1 MWLPSPGLPGD
12 GLAGGEATGRLVI
25 TPNTGHRRLAR
36 LRRGQGEIA
45 NHIVDEFAAGRL
57 SRRDFIRRASVAGIS
72 APLLGSIL
80 AACSNSSL
88 TEIFGAGSSPSPNEP
103 SASAS
108 TSASASAG
116 APGAVIEAGIVTP
129 AADINPV
136 TVADQ
141 GGLDM
146 LAQTGEYLCL
156 STQNLTLKPVLATGW
171 SPNSA
176 GDVWTFKIRQGVKF
190 HNGAP
195 LTAADVVY
203 TYKLQT
209 NPSGSSNA
217 KSAFTG
223 VLKPDGVTQVDD
235 YTVAFHLE
243 APNGNFPYLTSSDNY
258 NMIIIPNNYDPAQW
272 QSTFVGTGPFNLSS
286 YTAKVGASFTR
297 NESYWGTKALPSQ
310 TRFTFFDTAAASVLA
325 LSSGSIDV
333 LGQFAVSGGEALLN
347 GSYNVIKLKTS
358 AHRELSMRCDQAPFT
373 DPRVRQAI
381 ALSLNRP
388 EIISAL
394 WKGYA
399 DIGNDNPFAP
409 VFPSTDTSVPQ
420 RTQNIAMAKSLLSAA
435 GHPSGF
441 STKLTTES
449 ILEIPEFAQIVV
461 EAAAAIGV
469 KINLA
474 VESSTQYYGQA
485 TFGNSDWLDAT
496 MSLVDYG
503 HRSVPNVFLT
513 APLETGGTW
522 NAARFANSS
531 YDKLVAQYVA
541 ATDVGTQKTVA
552 GQIEQLLLTQ
562 TPIIYAYFYN
572 YLTATAMGVTGVYPT
587 AIGHLFLYNAAKS

>member
-1 MWLPSPGLPGD
+1 MTRNID
-12 GLAGGEATGRLVI
+12 
-25 TPNTGHRRLAR
+25 HRRLGR
-36 LRRGQGEIA
+36 LRQDQGEIA
-45 NHIVDEFAAGRL
+45 NHIIDEFAAGRL
-57 SRRDFIRRASVAGIS
+57 SRRDFIRRATVVGIS
-72 APLLGSIL
+72 VPALGSIL
-80 AACSNSSL
+80 AAC
-88 TEIFGAGSSPSPNEP
+88 GSSSSSSTSSSSSS

-108 TSASASAG
+108 G
-116 APGAVIEAGIVTP
+116 APGAVIKAGIVTP
-129 AADINPV
+129 TAAINPV

-156 STQNLTLKPVLATGW
+156 SGQGLTLQPVLATSW
-171 SPNSA
+171 TPNSTA
-176 GDVWTFKIRQGVKF
+176 DMWTFKIRQGVKF

-209 NPSGSSNA
+209 NPTGSSNA
-217 KSAFTG
+217 LSAFKG
-223 VLKPDGVTQVDD
+223 VLTPDGVTQVDD
-235 YTVAFHLE
+235 FTVAFKLA

-272 QSTFVGTGPFNLSS
+272 QSSFIGTGPFNLGS
-286 YTAKVGASFTR
+286 YTPKVGATFTR

-310 TRFTFFDTAAASVLA
+310 TQFTFYADPAASILA
-325 LSSGSIDV
+325 MTGGSIDV

-373 DPRVRQAI
+373 DSRVRQAI

-388 EIISAL
+388 EIITAL

-399 DIGNDNPFAP
+399 DLGNDSPFAP
-409 VFPSTDTSVPQ
+409 VFPSTNTSVPQ
-420 RTQNIAMAKSLLSAA
+420 RTQNISQAKSLLAAA
-435 GHPSGF
+435 GHSSGF
-441 STKLTTES
+441 TTKLITENF
-449 ILEIPEFAQIVV
+449 LEIPEYAQIVV
-461 EAAAAIGV
+461 QAAAAIGV
-469 KINLA
+469 KINLT
-474 VESSTQYYGQA
+474 VESSTQYYGKA

-522 NAARFANSS
+522 NAAHFANSS
-531 YDKLVAQYVA
+531 YDKLVAQYIA
-541 ATDVGTQKTVA
+541 ATDLSTQRTVA
-552 GQIEQLLLTQ
+552 GQIQQLLLNE
-562 TPIIYAYFYN
+562 TPIIFAYFYN